1 MVGEVGRHNFY
12 LYLKYVG
19 QRYAAKRK
27 PPKMAKKN
35 EFHELYADPSK
46 SAAWAGLRY
55 TNDDK
60 PGYTRRK
67 TGKAYT
73 FLDEKGARVADEKVL
88 ERLKALVIPPAWKN
102 VWICKSPKG
111 HLQVTGRDEKGRKQ
125 YIYHPQW
132 QQARSLTKFGRMI
145 EFGKQLPKLRERIQ
159 EDINSRKLDRRKV
172 TALVLSLMDNALIR
186 IGNRHYAKSNKSYG
200 LTTLRDKHVE
210 INGSN
215 IRFSFRGKKGVEHE
229 IDLEDKRLARLVK
242 KCRDIPGY
250 DLFQYY
256 DENGERQTLESGD
269 VNEYLHAAME
279 EEFTAKDFRT
289 WGGTVKMVECLEA
302 VLEEDPDLDKEK
314 SIKAAVKEVAK
325 GLGNTPTVCSKYY
338 IHPEVV
344 NLFREDKL
352 LTYLKRHD
360 AESPQIPYLSGTEEL
375 VLKMLQRV
383 AKEKKAG

>member
-1 MVGEVGRHNFY
+1 M
-12 LYLKYVG
+12 
-19 QRYAAKRK
+19 AK
-27 PPKMAKKN
+27 KKN
-35 EFHELYADPSK
+35 EFHELYADPAK

-55 TNDDK
+55 TSDEK
-60 PGYTRRK
+60 RGYTRKRS
-67 TGKAYT
+67 GKN
-73 FLDEKGARVADEKVL
+73 FHFIDEKGERISEEKVL
-88 ERLKALVIPPAWKN
+88 ERLKKLVIPPAWED
-102 VWICKSPKG
+102 VWICKSAKG

-125 YIYHPQW
+125 YIYHPEW

-145 EFGKQLPKLRERIQ
+145 EFGKRLPQLRESIQ
-159 EDINSRKLDRRKV
+159 EDISSRKLDRRKV

-210 INGSN
+210 VNGSS

-242 KCRDIPGY
+242 QCRDIPGY

-269 VNEYLHAAME
+269 VNEYLREVTE

-289 WGGTVKMVECLEA
+289 WGGTVKMVECLES
-302 VLEEDPDLDKEK
+302 VLEQDPELDKEK
-314 SIKAAVKEVAK
+314 SIKEAVKEVAK

-352 LTYLKRHD
+352 LKYLKRHD
-360 AESPQIPYLSGTEEL
+360 AEAPKTPYLSGTEEL

-383 AKEKKAG
+383 AKEKKAA

>member
-1 MVGEVGRHNFY
+1 M
-12 LYLKYVG
+12 
-19 QRYAAKRK
+19 AKR
-27 PPKMAKKN
+27 N

-55 TNDDK
+55 TTDEK
-60 PGYTRRK
+60 PGYTRK
-67 TGKAYT
+67 KSGKGFS
-73 FLDEKGARVADEKVL
+73 FLDEKGERITDEKVL
-88 ERLKALVIPPAWKN
+88 ERLKALVIPPAWAD

-132 QQARSLTKFGRMI
+132 AEARSLTKFGRMI
-145 EFGKQLPKLRERIQ
+145 EFGKQLPLLRERIQ
-159 EDINSRKLDRRKV
+159 EDINSRRLDRRKV

-210 INGSN
+210 INGNN

-229 IDLEDKRLARLVK
+229 IDLEDRRLARLVK

-250 DLFQYY
+250 DLFQYF

-269 VNEYLHAAME
+269 VNEYLREATTE
-279 EEFTAKDFRT
+279 DFTAKDFRT
-289 WGGTVKMVECLEA
+289 WGGTVKMVECLES
-302 VLEEDPDLDKEK
+302 VLESDPDLDKEK
-314 SIKAAVKEVAK
+314 SIKAAVKDVAK
-325 GLGNTPTVCSKYY
+325 GLGNTPSVCSKYY

-360 AESPQIPYLSGTEEL
+360 AASSTTAHLSGTEEL

-383 AKEKKAG
+383 AKEKKAS